1 MVKSSFEWREWG
13 PSALEEAGRSHKP
26 LFLLLSAFSSERAFG
41 VSGAIAQDKALSSL
55 LARSFIPVLADGDR
69 HPELGHLYFSTPAP
83 AAAVLHPDGTLLANC
98 PLEAPDALVNLLRAA
113 AVAASHY
120 SPPVAQVLGGYPV
133 PFIEHHPHS
142 LERGLELVE
151 SIYQKV
157 LDGLIVDGC
166 EFGKGAGAPCIDPIR
181 FLLRYGAFMGSRE
194 ALERSVQVLQS
205 LAYSPLY
212 DSVEGGF
219 FHARDGSRLDTR
231 KFLQDNAHWLI
242 LSLRVAAMPE
252 GGFALPLARGILH
265 YLQQKLL
272 QKGGLFAAA
281 QRDDDSYYA
290 LSGEERRRVPP
301 PRLNATAFALPNALA
316 VRALCNGWQFLGERA
331 YLNLAQRAHRR
342 LESELMGPDGALA
355 HCGTGERL
363 GAAYLGAQVEL
374 GYARLALYQSTL
386 DPRYLA
392 GVERVA
398 KLLVSG
404 YSNPAGV
411 GFLDVRTQDRD
422 RLAVFRPILDPA
434 MNARAAGFLM
444 IASAQ
449 LEDEKLALP
458 ARRAL
463 GALVD
468 AELEDL
474 GALCQLGNALLV
486 TLMPLAV
493 YVAVTD
499 GSSQQRYH
507 VLEKLRKL
515 GMSFALVMHRGPS
528 RFEKMQA
535 LPRLIACCGN
545 QQREIPV

>member
-1 MVKSSFEWREWG
+1 MVKSSFEWRDWG
-13 PSALEEAGRSHKP
+13 PSALEEAGRSRKP
-26 LFLLLSAFSSERAFG
+26 LFLLVTTFSSEQAIG
-41 VSGAIAQDKALSSL
+41 ISGAIAEDRVLSSL
-55 LARSFIPVLADGDR
+55 LARSFVPVLADGDC
-69 HPELGHLYFSTPAP
+69 HPELGRLYFSTPAP
-83 AAAVLHPDGTLLANC
+83 AAALLHPDGTLLANC
-98 PLEAPDALVNLLRAA
+98 PLEAPGTLVKLLRSAV
-113 AVAASHY
+113 VAASHY
-120 SPPVAQVLGGYPV
+120 SPPVAPVFGGYPV
-133 PFIEHHPHS
+133 PFIEHHPRS

-151 SIYQKV
+151 GIYQKL
-157 LDGLIVDGC
+157 LDRLIVEGG
-166 EFGKGAGAPCIDPIR
+166 EFGEGAGAPCIEPIR
-181 FLLRYGAFMGSRE
+181 FLLRYGTFMGSRE
-194 ALERSVQVLQS
+194 ALERAVQILQS

-242 LSLRVAAMPE
+242 LSLRVAAVPE

-265 YLQQKLL
+265 YLQQKML

-290 LSGEERRRVPP
+290 LSGEERRRVRPP
-301 PRLNATAFALPNALA
+301 QLNAAALAPPNALA

-331 YLNLAQRAHRR
+331 YLNFAQRVHGR
-342 LESELMGPDGALA
+342 LESDLMGPDGALA
-355 HCGTGERL
+355 HSRTGEAL

-386 DPRYLA
+386 DPRYLE
-392 GVERVA
+392 GVEKVA
-398 KLLVSG
+398 RLLVSD
-404 YSNPAGV
+404 YSNPAGL
-411 GFLDVRTQDRD
+411 GFLDVRPKDRD
-422 RLAVFRPILDPA
+422 RLAVFRPMLDPV
-434 MNARAAGFLM
+434 MNARAAGFL
-444 IASAQ
+444 ILASAQ

-458 ARRAL
+458 ARRVL
-463 GALVD
+463 GALVE

-474 GALCQLGNALLV
+474 SALCQLGNALLV
-486 TLMPLAV
+486 TLTPLAV

-499 GSSQQRYH
+499 GSSRQRNH

-515 GMSFALVMHRGPS
+515 GASFSLVMHRGPS

-545 QQREIPV
+545 QQREIPI

>member
-1 MVKSSFEWREWG
+1 MARRSFEWREWG
-13 PSALEEAGRSHKP
+13 PSALEEAGRLHKP
-26 LFLLLSAFSSERAFG
+26 LFLLISSLSSERAFG
-41 VSGAIAQDKALSSL
+41 VSGAIAEDGALSSL
-55 LARSFIPVLADGDR
+55 LARSFVPVLADGDC
-69 HPELGHLYFSTPAP
+69 HPELGRLYFSTPAP

-98 PLEAPDALVNLLRAA
+98 PLEPHAALVKLLRS
-113 AVAASHY
+113 AVVTASHY
-120 SPPVAQVLGGYPV
+120 NPPAAPVFGGYPI
-133 PFIEHHPHS
+133 PFIEHHPRS

-151 SIYQKV
+151 GIYQKV
-157 LDGLIVDGC
+157 LDRLIVEGG
-166 EFGKGAGAPCIDPIR
+166 EFGEGAGAPCIEPIR
-181 FLLRYGAFMGSRE
+181 FLLRYGTFMGSRE
-194 ALERSVQVLQS
+194 ALERAVQILQS

-242 LSLRVAAMPE
+242 LSLRAAAMPE

-265 YLQQKLL
+265 YLQQKML
-272 QKGGLFAAA
+272 QKGGLFAVA
-281 QRDDDSYYA
+281 QRDDDSYYE
-290 LSGEERRRVPP
+290 LSGEERRRVQPP
-301 PRLNATAFALPNALA
+301 QLHAAAFAPPNALA
-316 VRALCNGWQFLGERA
+316 VRALCNAWQVLGERA
-331 YLNLAQRAHRR
+331 YLNLAQRVHRR
-342 LESELMGPDGALA
+342 LESDLMGPDGALA
-355 HCGTGERL
+355 HCRTGETL

-386 DPRYLA
+386 DPRYLE
-392 GVERVA
+392 GVEKVA
-398 KLLVSG
+398 RLLVSD
-404 YSNPAGV
+404 YSNPAGL
-411 GFLDVRTQDRD
+411 GFLDVRPQDRN

-434 MNARAAGFLM
+434 MNARSAGFL
-444 IASAQ
+444 ILASAQ

-463 GALVD
+463 GALVE

-474 GALCQLGNALLV
+474 SALCQLGNALLV
-486 TLMPLAV
+486 TLTPLAV

-499 GSSQQRYH
+499 GSSGQRNH

-515 GMSFALVMHRGPS
+515 GASFSLVMHRGPS